1 MVSFTNNTFHNSQI
15 LLSNKVIRYASWSSH
30 FVYGCAIA
38 SCLAT
43 FIPSHISQKLINV
56 AIAPV
61 LFAVSNRLDRLALY
75 ADGYG
80 SIGEA
85 QSHIQY
91 RNWLDA
97 SLQPPKRE
105 IQVAPP
111 AEPIAAVKFADI
123 REALKKPHIM
133 LLGET
138 GSGKSVLCKYFAS
151 ELKIP
156 CIALDPHASPN
167 DWQGARVIGQGRD
180 YQAIG
185 KELALLVALMDYRY
199 KQRDKGISQFAPLG
213 VILDEFPAVSS
224 ELGKDA
230 SNPVKLIVR
239 EARKVNIKLILLA
252 QGSEVRTLGI
262 EGEGSLRESFAVVS
276 LGKFATDR
284 AKGIKDKAMIEAIA
298 MQSRPAMI
306 DDMPSN
312 IPVIP
317 DSVALPVLPLP
328 SDYQMLIADN
338 AIAPDI
344 EPIDRPHNQQSALT
358 APALTT
364 SAPSITNQQSATLSA
379 PLTAIVDYAKKKD
392 EFISA
397 RQVQSGIAIF
407 KSAKAPEI
415 REYFKYLATLGY
427 GVTRGDSDTLE
438 FSAG

>member
-1 MVSFTNNTFHNSQI
+1 MTNFTRDTFHNSQI
-15 LLSNKVIRYASWSSH
+15 LLSNKVLRYSSWSSH
-30 FVYGCAIA
+30 AVFGCAIA
-38 SCLAT
+38 LSLST
-43 FIPSHISQKLINV
+43 FIPSHLSQKLVNV

-75 ADGYG
+75 ASGYG
-80 SIGEA
+80 SISEA
-85 QSHIQY
+85 QSHKGYAQ
-91 RNWLDA
+91 WLDA

-105 IQVAPP
+105 VTIAQPIEAPAP
-111 AEPIAAVKFADI
+111 VKFADI

-156 CIALDPHASPN
+156 CIALDPHASPH

-185 KELALLVALMDYRY
+185 QELALLVALMDVRY

-213 VILDEFPAVSS
+213 VILDEFPAVAS

-284 AKGIKDKAMIEAIA
+284 AKGLKDKVMIEAIA
-298 MQSRPAMI
+298 QQNRPAMI

-312 IPVIP
+312 IPTIP
-317 DSVALPVLPLP
+317 DSVSLPVLPLP
-328 SDYQMLIADN
+328 EDYLLLIGNPQQLPIAPPSSAIATQSQST
-338 AIAPDI
+338 AIAPVF
-344 EPIDRPHNQQSALT
+344 QK
-358 APALTT
+358 
-364 SAPSITNQQSATLSA
+364 
-379 PLTAIVDYAKKKD
+379 IVNYLDGRDWTKDYEIK
-392 EFISA
+392 
-397 RQVQSGIAIF
+397 SGIREFKDSNTDLKELQTYLQWLELQGYLETRSTQRGALEARAIRD
-407 KSAKAPEI
+407 KTA
-415 REYFKYLATLGY
+415 
-427 GVTRGDSDTLE
+427 
-438 FSAG
+438 